1 VAERTMTEVT
11 DELMYEVLKKL
22 QLDMSQVKDGLG
34 EVRQEIVALRLAQL
48 AMNTDIH
55 NIYGV
60 TARIDQR
67 IDRIERRLELHELAE
82 PPQRPYDPQ

>member
-1 VAERTMTEVT
+1 MAEVNG
-11 DELMYEVLKKL
+11 ELIYEILKKL
-22 QLDMSQVKDGLG
+22 QMDMSQVKDGLG

-60 TARIDQR
+60 TARIDSR
-67 IDRIERRLELHELAE
+67 LDRIERRLELHALAE
-82 PPQRPYDPQ
+82 PPQKPYDPQ

>member
-1 VAERTMTEVT
+1 MTEVT
-11 DELMYEVLKKL
+11 NELMYEVLKKL
-22 QLDMSQVKDGLG
+22 QVDMSQVKDGLG

-60 TARIDQR
+60 LARQDGR
-67 IDRIERRLELHELAE
+67 LDRIERRLELHELAE
-82 PPQRPYDPQ
+82 PPQRPYEPQ